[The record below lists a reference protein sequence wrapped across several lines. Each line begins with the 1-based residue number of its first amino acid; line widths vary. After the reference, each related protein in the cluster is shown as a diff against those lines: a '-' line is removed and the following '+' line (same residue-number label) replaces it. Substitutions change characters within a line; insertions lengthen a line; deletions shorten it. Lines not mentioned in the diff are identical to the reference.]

1 MKNDKEAARARL
13 VKLRELINYHRYQ
26 YHVLDRQE
34 ISSEALDSL
43 KDELVKLEAAWP
55 DLVTPD
61 SPSQRVAGE
70 PLPAF
75 KKIKH
80 QVVQWSFNDAFTP
93 EDLQAF
99 HERVIKVLGQPP
111 TYTTELKIDGF
122 KIVLTYER
130 GVLKTAATRG
140 DGQVGEDV
148 TANIKTIESV
158 PLRLTREVDVVVEG
172 EIWLAKK
179 NFAQL
184 NKERA
189 REGEE
194 LYANPR
200 NVAAG
205 TIRQLDPTIVAR
217 RGLDSFVYDL
227 VRANFPLP
235 ENQFAELELLRELG
249 FKVNPYF
256 RHCASLA
263 DVLSYWQT
271 WQKKVNTL
279 SYQLDGV
286 VVKVNEREAQE
297 RLGYTGKAPRFAI
310 ALKFRAEE
318 ATTIL
323 EDIVLQVGRTGVIT
337 PVAHLRPV
345 FLAGSTVSR
354 ATLHNEDEI
363 KRLDVRLGDTVIV
376 RKAGDVIPDIVRVLP
391 ELRTGKEKVFT
402 FPAQLEACGLP
413 DGKAGGP
420 IERIP
425 GEAAYRC
432 VNKNSFAQ
440 FKRRLY
446 HFTSRIA
453 FDIRGLGPK
462 IIDLLLEHQL
472 VAEFAD
478 FFTLKRGDLLNL
490 PRFAEKSADNLLK
503 AIASRRRI
511 TLIRLLIALSIDHVG
526 EETAELLAHHFRSLA
541 KLREASKEELEVIAG
556 IGPVVAQSLVS
567 WFSNHDHGRVLTAL
581 LKEITI
587 EPVEK
592 LATPTSSLAGKIFV
606 LTGTLTRLSRDE
618 AKAAI
623 KRLGGRVA
631 SQVSSRT
638 QYVVAG
644 SDPGSKFAR
653 AEELGVTVID
663 ENQFLAM
670 IK

>member
-43 KDELVKLEAAWP
+43 KDELVKLESVWP

-80 QVVQWSFNDAFTP
+80 QVAQWSFNDAFTP

-99 HERVIKVLGQPP
+99 HERIIKVLGHPP

-140 DGQVGEDV
+140 DGQVGEEV

-179 NFAQL
+179 NFARL

-194 LYANPR
+194 AYANPR

-205 TIRQLDPTIVAR
+205 AIRQLDPTMVAKR
-217 RGLDSFVYDL
+217 ELDSFVYDL
-227 VRANFPLP
+227 ARADFPLP
-235 ENQFAELELLRELG
+235 ENQCAELELLRDLG

-256 RHCASLA
+256 RHCVSITE
-263 DVLSYWQT
+263 VLSYWQA
-271 WQKKVNTL
+271 WQKKVDTL
-279 SYQLDGV
+279 PYQLDGV
-286 VVKVNEREAQE
+286 VVKVNERVAQE
-297 RLGYTGKAPRFAI
+297 RLGYTGKAPRFAV

-323 EDIVLQVGRTGVIT
+323 DDIVLQVGRTGVIT

-376 RKAGDVIPDIVRVLP
+376 RKAGDVIPDIVRMLP
-391 ELRTGKEKVFT
+391 ELRTGKEKIFT
-402 FPAQLEACGLP
+402 FPTQLEAC
-413 DGKAGGP
+413 GGP

-425 GEAAYRC
+425 GEVAYRC
-432 VNKNSFAQ
+432 VDKNSFAQ

-478 FFTLKRGDLLNL
+478 FFTLARGDLLNL
-490 PRFAEKSADNLLK
+490 PRFAEKSADNLLQ
-503 AIASRRRI
+503 AIEARRQI
-511 TLIRLLIALSIDHVG
+511 TLARFLVALSINHLG
-526 EETAELLAHHFRSLA
+526 EETAELLANRFRSL
-541 KLREASKEELEVIAG
+541 EAVGQATVEELEQVEG
-556 IGPVVAQSLVS
+556 IGPVVAQSVFT
-567 WFSNHDHGRVLTAL
+567 WFRDRGYSKILTRL
-581 LKEITI
+581 LKEVVVLSVSAVPGSTVK
-587 EPVEK
+587 P
-592 LATPTSSLAGKIFV
+592 LSGQTFV
-606 LTGTLTRLSRDE
+606 LTGTMVSLTRQQ

-623 KRLGGRVA
+623 KRLGGQVA
-631 SQVSSRT
+631 ATVSAKT
-638 QYVVAG
+638 AYLVAG
-644 SDPGSKFAR
+644 GEPGSKLTR
-653 AEELGVTVID
+653 AQSLGVTIID
-663 ENQFLAM
+663 EPRFLAM